1 MRKILFT
8 TFMLFGYFSFAQTS
22 IGGVITYYFNEYQ
35 GNKPDLGAKVYLVD
49 SLKVKDFNVELFN
62 KFTLAEN
69 CRGSL
74 PKYNQLIEIYLEE
87 VKRTNG
93 KKKFVDENLK
103 KKKNLENCENSKNEI
118 LIFLKENDIETNEKF
133 DNLTKNLY
141 NEILKLNND
150 FPVKS
155 IDNLGGYN
163 FIVKKGTYYVYVKSN
178 NRKFNNI
185 IENNGQIY
193 IKKIRILENDIKD
206 VSYNFSKI

>member
-1 MRKILFT
+1 
-8 TFMLFGYFSFAQTS
+8 
-22 IGGVITYYFNEYQ
+22 
-35 GNKPDLGAKVYLVD
+35 
-49 SLKVKDFNVELFN
+49 
-62 KFTLAEN
+62 
-69 CRGSL
+69 
-74 PKYNQLIEIYLEE
+74 
-87 VKRTNG
+87 
-93 KKKFVDENLK
+93 
-103 KKKNLENCENSKNEI
+103 
-118 LIFLKENDIETNEKF
+118 
-133 DNLTKNLY
+133 
-141 NEILKLNND
+141 LKLNND